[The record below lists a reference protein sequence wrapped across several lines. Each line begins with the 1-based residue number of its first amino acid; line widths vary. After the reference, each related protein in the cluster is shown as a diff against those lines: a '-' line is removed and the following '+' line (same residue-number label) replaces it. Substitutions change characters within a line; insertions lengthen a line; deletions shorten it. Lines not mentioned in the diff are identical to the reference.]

1 MSFTGLNRLGILGVS
16 KDKIGR
22 YVKLRATLSDG
33 TLDFRCE
40 LDALT
45 YKYLRESVSKKY
57 FDSLASGYHY
67 DLILIY
73 QQNVN
78 ENHDLPYKGL
88 IRCTQGNRSIQ
99 VEFPCSER
107 FAGNIG
113 WFTREVKTIKDIQH
127 LEWTNFSFD

>member
-1 MSFTGLNRLGILGVS
+1 MSRAGLDKLRILEIS

-22 YVKLRATLSDG
+22 YAKFRASLSDG

-57 FDSLASGYHY
+57 FDSLASGYQY
-67 DLILIY
+67 DLILNT

-78 ENHDLPYKGL
+78 NDLPFKGI
-88 IRCTQGNRSIQ
+88 IRCSQGNRAIQ

-107 FAGNIG
+107 FAGNIN
-113 WFTREVKTIKDIQH
+113 WFAMEVKTTKDIQH
-127 LEWTNFSFD
+127 LEWTNFSLD